1 MEASAA
7 SDLQYLEWNDKMK
20 KSEHYFLRWTVYIVL
35 FIILFGCNDSDYS
48 NRFGSPISNRK
59 TIPISDLFDDTTKY
73 DGKTVTIEGVIDM
86 QDQNGYWFY
95 LQDEEARIYVDLYNA
110 GFSIPDMTKKK
121 VLAEG
126 KIGVKLNILSLLA
139 TGAEHRQ

>member
-1 MEASAA
+1 MSN
-7 SDLQYLEWNDKMK
+7 L
-20 KSEHYFLRWTVYIVL
+20 EHYFLRLSLFSVIFIV
-35 FIILFGCNDSDYS
+35 LFGCNDDDYS
-48 NRFGSPISNRK
+48 NKFGTSISNQK
-59 TIPISDLFDDTTKY
+59 AISISDLFDDMTQY

-95 LQDEEARIYVDLYNA
+95 LQDEEARIYVDLYIA

-126 KIGVKLNILSLLA
+126 KIEVKLNIPSLLA
-139 TGAEHRQ
+139 TGVEHRQ